1 MRWLQDFMG
10 HRKTVESFTIPD
22 SLSAIKGTV
31 VLRFEPEQ
39 IQKHQKGITSG

>member
-10 HRKTVESFTIPD
+10 QRKTVESFTIPD
-22 SLSAIKGTV
+22 SLSAIKEAGA
-31 VLRFEPEQ
+31 LRFEPEQ